1 MIPGKKKILIIAGE
15 ASGDLHGSGVVRSL
29 LRLSPDVQVYG
40 VGSGNMRQAGA
51 ELIIDSSQLAVV
63 GITEVFGQIG
73 NLFKAYWQLKEFIKT
88 NHLALL
94 ILIDF
99 PDFNLLL
106 ARVAKSVGVP
116 VLYYI
121 SPQVWAWRSGRVKKI
136 ANRVDKMAVILPF
149 EVAIFRQAGLDVEFV
164 GHPLLDVLDLN
175 RQDISLPNTEEW
187 KGAPLIAL
195 LPGSRA
201 KEVNSLLPS
210 MKRAA
215 EIIREK
221 KPGARFILAAA
232 PSLNVKEVTEFLKSS
247 DVSVTIVQGQT
258 YQVIKAADLVIVASG
273 TATLE
278 TAILAKPMVILYH
291 VSSLSY
297 WIGKSL
303 VKVNWIGLVNIVA
316 GKSVVPELLQQ
327 EVKGERIA
335 AEVLKILEDESCRQ
349 KILQGL
355 AEVRDKL
362 GTPGAA
368 ERVAQIALEMIGTV
382 RNGMES

>member
-1 MIPGKKKILIIAGE
+1 LIPGKKKILIIAGE

-106 ARVAKSVGVP
+106 TRVAKSVGVP

-187 KGAPLIAL
+187 KGTPLIAL

-215 EIIREK
+215 EIIRDK

-278 TAILAKPMVILYH
+278 TAILDKPMVILYH

-368 ERVAQIALEMIGTV
+368 ERVAQIALEMIGQ
-382 RNGMES
+382 

>member
-1 MIPGKKKILIIAGE
+1 LIPGKKKILIIAGE

-278 TAILAKPMVILYH
+278 TAILDKPMVILYH

-303 VKVNWIGLVNIVA
+303 VKVNWIGLVNIIA

-368 ERVAQIALEMIGTV
+368 HRVAEMALEMIDNNQKD
-382 RNGMES
+382 RP